1 MSSFIDNDAELSG
14 QDSGDDSENS
24 GDNYQ
29 VEKRDDN
36 KNIIYEE
43 DYVHKNK
50 KERKK
55 ISKKD
60 IEESNT
66 LSELELPV
74 YSLYFEKTV
83 SQIKMWLPKDPF
95 LHPMRHVEVQENQSL
110 LHSIDE

>member
-1 MSSFIDNDAELSG
+1 MSSFIDDDAEVSG

-29 VEKRDDN
+29 VQKRDDN

-43 DYVHKNK
+43 DYVHKKK
-50 KERKK
+50 KEGNK

-60 IEESNT
+60 IEERKT
-66 LSELELPV
+66 LSQLELPV
-74 YSLYFEKTV
+74 YSVYFEKTV
-83 SQIKMWLPKDPF
+83 SEIKMWLPRDPF
-95 LHPMRHVEVQENQSL
+95 LQPMRHVEVQENQML